1 MRIFPGDN
9 ADDPDG
15 GGDGGGDDG
24 DGDNEDG
31 GGDGGGDDGDG
42 DDGLDEDCVALLALL
57 KLAVNKVIEKQEQG
71 ADITLLRRQINAMV
85 RDICQL
91 CPASFCRE
99 ADRIRRL
106 LN

>member
-1 MRIFPGDN
+1 MN

-15 GGDGGGDDG
+15 GGDG
-24 DGDNEDG
+24 N
-31 GGDGGGDDGDG
+31 GDDGDG
-42 DDGLDEDCVALLALL
+42 DDERDEDCVALLALL

-71 ADITLLRRQINAMV
+71 ADITLLRRQIDAMV

-99 ADRIRRL
+99 ADRTRRL